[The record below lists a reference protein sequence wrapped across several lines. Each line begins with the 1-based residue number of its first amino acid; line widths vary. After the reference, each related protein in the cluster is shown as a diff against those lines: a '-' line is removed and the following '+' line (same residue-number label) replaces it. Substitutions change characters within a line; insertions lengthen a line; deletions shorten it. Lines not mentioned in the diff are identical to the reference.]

1 MQNQERRNIT
11 SGSVS
16 VPTSSFLAARSSL
29 RNGTTMQ
36 CDRRQSVRS
45 GFTLMELLVV
55 ITIVGMLTA
64 AMIPVMSAASDA
76 RRLREGARLVS
87 TMLASAQSRAI
98 SSGRAVGVLFQPMK
112 NNPYACMEMYL
123 VESPPPYSG
132 DDFKYRAAILGNK
145 VIINNGTVNNQGVY
159 GTPTFSGVQMAVDP
173 SKPGNQT
180 LIRPGDLIQF
190 NYRGQKYVLNFGESS
205 PYALSHDTDTNHN
218 PPECIMTLTPTDPS
232 ASFPPLTQTG
242 SAGMPFTI
250 FRQPVK
256 TVDPPA
262 QLGEGAAVDWYFSG
276 VDLAPPQ
283 PPASATNNTYPNNVV
298 PSKNWNSS
306 YPPPGYAPSM
316 FGACG
321 TITPSSSTPAAPG
334 PAGTANTCG
343 PVVVTYSPA
352 GTLEQI
358 YYSCYLATTGNPSV
372 DRNNAY
378 FYQTRPI
385 SGAYF
390 LVGKIEK
397 IPQTG
402 PVQNDLK
409 NLPNYQDSDARWVS
423 VTRQSGL
430 PTTAEVAPLQPAAV
444 VPPGSTVKFPP
455 GGPVPQSIS
464 EWAGVINAVMNS
476 RRYASGNQSANG
488 I

>member
-1 MQNQERRNIT
+1 MRRT
-11 SGSVS
+11 QMHK
-16 VPTSSFLAARSSL
+16 SSSIKSSHPNHIRRSAPIS
-29 RNGTTMQ
+29 R
-36 CDRRQSVRS
+36 

-132 DDFKYRAAILGNK
+132 DDFNYRAAINGNQVTINDGTITGGVLG
-145 VIINNGTVNNQGVY
+145 I
-159 GTPTFSGVQMAVDP
+159 PTFSGVRMADNQDP
-173 SKPGNQT
+173 PNTPNQT

-190 NYRGQKYVLNFGESS
+190 NYRGQKYVLNFGEST
-205 PYALSHDTDTNHN
+205 PYALSHDTNTSHKPNWQ
-218 PPECIMTLTPTDPS
+218 CIMTLTPTDPS
-232 ASFPPLTQTG
+232 ASLPTSTPTG
-242 SAGMPFTI
+242 STGMPFTI

-262 QLGEGAAVDWYFSG
+262 QLSDGVAVDWYFSG

-283 PPASATNNTYPNNVV
+283 PPAGATNKTYPNNVV

-306 YPPPGYAPSM
+306 YPPPGYASPI

-321 TITPSSSTPAAPG
+321 TLVPSPKTPAAPG

-343 PVVVTYSPA
+343 PVIVTYSPA

-358 YYSCYLATTGNPSV
+358 YYSCYFVSTANPAV
-372 DRNNAY
+372 DMNNAY
-378 FYQTRPI
+378 FYQTRPL

-397 IPQTG
+397 IQPTG

-409 NLPNYQDSDARWVS
+409 NLPNYQDSDARWVA

-430 PTTAEVAPLQPAAV
+430 PTTAEVAKLQAPFTSNPSGYITAGQY
-444 VPPGSTVKFPP
+444 PTTIK
-455 GGPVPQSIS
+455 
-464 EWAGVINAVMNS
+464 EWASVINAVMNS
-476 RRYASGNQSANG
+476 RRYASGNQSSGG